1 MVELQYFGHSF
12 FRIKDGNETILVDP
26 IFNSSKG
33 EFTKQRKIPVKQED
47 LKNISM
53 ILLTNELAEHF
64 DKDAVEEIA
73 NRNNAFVVAHD
84 YILQDMD
91 LPRNLKVSV
100 VPNAE
105 LFLKGFKIKAATSHF
120 PKSFCPTGYLIEKDG
135 KTIYHAGT
143 TKLIDSFSNINADT
157 VLLPLSSQS
166 MDVVDVVR
174 AAKIIKPKLLVPMQ
188 FDIFETRKQDT
199 KDLEK
204 RIKESVLNTKT
215 VVLAPGKKI
224 KI

>member
-33 EFTKQRKIPVKQED
+33 EFKKQRKIPIKQAD
-47 LKNISM
+47 LKNISI
-53 ILLTNELAEHF
+53 ILLTNELAEHC
-64 DKDAVEEIA
+64 DKKAVEEIA

-84 YILQDMD
+84 YILQDMN

-120 PKSFCPTGYLIEKDG
+120 PKSFCPTGYLIEKGG

-174 AAKIIKPKLLVPMQ
+174 AAKIIKPKLLIPMQ

-204 RIKESVLNTKT
+204 RIQESVLNTKT

-224 KI
+224 QI